1 MRLSIL
7 WLLALALCGCGRPE
21 PPARRAPAPLP
32 QVDGSL
38 TVTGLLQPVRVV
50 RDRWG
55 IPHITAQNTHDLFF
69 AQGFVQ
75 AQDRLF
81 QMDLWRRSVQGRLAQ
96 VLGPNFIDRDVMTAR
111 VQYHGDKNVEWAS
124 YAAGTPQ
131 IADAFVAGINAWV
144 FRARAHLPDEFVLA
158 GWIPDLWTRDDLLNR
173 TDAFLASGDAELETF
188 RAQLMAEVGDRRA
201 NVLLPSMAGRKP
213 WPVTDLGA
221 AGGVLANAL
230 HRAGA
235 SPYFAGFAVPFAG
248 SNAWAIPAA
257 RSATGAP
264 IVATDPHRP
273 LTSPSLRYL
282 VHLKAPGWNV
292 IGATSPWLPG
302 VVIGHNEKVAWGMA
316 AHPLNTEELRV
327 EPSKS
332 TTVVKDRLLVKNS
345 GPFAFDREYTDHG
358 VVIASDREHQLVFSL
373 AWIGFQPGAAPELGA
388 LALARA
394 ESIGDLRTA
403 VANWKM
409 PVVDV
414 VYADR
419 ATVGR
424 QVSGQAAPAAESTP
438 IAANGSIA
446 RTNRL
451 RQLLAGKSKFTIDD
465 VKRQQLDVTSWNA
478 QPLVRRIAG
487 LQASDHHVEEL
498 RRQLAVWDGRVTADS
513 SAGLLYILWERELWR
528 RIAADRVPAAL
539 LDAYLARVPFD
550 VSDALRA
557 SDSVLLAAFSAAVE
571 RMAAE
576 PDSGR
581 SRPLFQ
587 HPLAIT
593 QAARRRF
600 NVGPFTLGG
609 YDSTVLSFS
618 KKSGVDVGPS
628 FRQILDVSDWDRSV
642 AANAPGQSEWTTS
655 PHFADLAKLWASGE
669 YFPLA
674 FSDRAVQHIAE
685 STLVLQPNQPTR
697 PPRADTADDRDHFTR
712 WQ

>member
-55 IPHITAQNTHDLFF
+55 IPHIQAQNAHDLFF

-111 VQYHGDKNVEWAS
+111 VQDHGDKNVEWAS

-131 IADAFVAGINAWV
+131 YRRRVRRWNQCVGV
-144 FRARAHLPDEFVLA
+144 SCARAPAGRIRPCRVDSRSVDE
-158 GWIPDLWTRDDLLNR
+158 GHLLNR

-201 NVLLPSMAGRKP
+201 NALLPSLAGRKP

-221 AGGVLANAL
+221 AGAVLANAL

-235 SPYFAGFAVPFAG
+235 SPYLAGFAAPFAG

-302 VVIGHNEKVAWGMA
+302 VVIGHNERVAWGMA

-327 EPSKS
+327 EPSRS

-358 VVIASDREHQLVFSL
+358 VVIASDREHQLVFTL

-414 VYADR
+414 VYADK
-419 ATVGR
+419 ATIGR

-451 RQLLAGKSKFTIDD
+451 RQLLAGNSKFTIDD

-513 SAGLLYILWERELWR
+513 SAGPLYILWERELWR

-576 PDSGR
+576 PESGR

-642 AANAPGQSEWTTS
+642 ATNAPGQSEWTTS

-669 YFPLA
+669 YFPLV
-674 FSDRAVQHIAE
+674 FSDRAVQDIAE

-697 PPRADTADDRDHFTR
+697 PPRGGHYR
-712 WQ
+712 